1 MVDGTKRANSGLPDG
16 PGRNIRTP
24 ALTALA
30 VVVFAEALLLAVL
43 TGLLVVEL
51 FTERPQSYAS
61 ALAILVLTGLAASW
75 LVILG
80 VSVLH
85 RRPWTRGAVLVW
97 QVLQIGVGVGSLQGM
112 LAREDIAW
120 VLIVP
125 AVLALV
131 LLFSKPV
138 RAATTRPDSHPAD

>member
-1 MVDGTKRANSGLPDG
+1 MDDGTKRADSELPDG

-24 ALTALA
+24 LLRALA
-30 VVVFAEALLLAVL
+30 VVIFAEAGLLAVL
-43 TGLLVVEL
+43 TGLLLVEL

-61 ALAILVLTGLAASW
+61 ALAILVLTGVAAAW

-80 VSVLH
+80 VSVL
-85 RRPWTRGAVLVW
+85 RARPWTRGAVLVW
-97 QVLQIGVGVGSLQGM
+97 QVLQIGVGIGSLQGM
-112 LAREDIAW
+112 MAREDIAW

-125 AVLALV
+125 AALALA

-138 RAATTRPDSHPAD
+138 RLATTRPDSDSSD